1 VTAAQEAADALV
13 AAVRDGAHNASI
25 VAGYLAH
32 RGLARRELPL
42 ERFFMDVALVRVL
55 FAHALLTAPRLAL
68 GPLGPAG
75 RLVGDPRWRGACRAC
90 ARCMPTPRPSSASRG
105 CWTCCA
111 TDGPPTPGP
120 MTSGTR
126 GRRPGRRWPG
136 GSRAA

>member
-75 RLVGDPRWRGACRAC
+75 RLLGDPRWRGPAARAPAVC
-90 ARCMPTPRPSSASRG
+90 PRRGPAR
-105 CWTCCA
+105 
-111 TDGPPTPGP
+111 
-120 MTSGTR
+120 
-126 GRRPGRRWPG
+126 
-136 GSRAA
+136 RAAAAGPAARRMARLRLAP